1 MVGFVHGEEC
11 RYRDFGFLKDVKMV
25 RFSSIPPRVLPL
37 LATAARGPPVP
48 GGAGPLLPRWRALPA
63 QVVLLILS
71 PGSQASPRGEAED
84 SAFLSIRD
92 TYLLEPNE
100 WTH

>member
-63 QVVLLILS
+63 QVVLLILRAWVDTVFTLCS
-71 PGSQASPRGEAED
+71 HCFTLKSL
-84 SAFLSIRD
+84 FLNSSV
-92 TYLLEPNE
+92 LLSDAN
-100 WTH
+100 